1 VGYSYLTFKNSA
13 SVTIT
18 LDEIAHILDDFT
30 YAKNSGQLDRNN
42 RTTFNGR
49 VYLSFKNIWYM
60 KRGNHHIP
68 QVQNIQG
75 ETALV
80 RKLNFRWKLQPQNHY

>member
-1 VGYSYLTFKNSA
+1 VGYGYLTFKNSV

-42 RTTFNGR
+42 RTTFKGR
-49 VYLSFKNIWYM
+49 VYSKIFGTS
-60 KRGNHHIP
+60 RGNHHIP

-80 RKLNFRWKLQPQNHY
+80 RKLNFRWKLEP